1 MKDFSVQGETQ
12 LVGALHLLHDPEV
25 GSMDREETTWTT
37 RPSRRTLDG
46 RATMARIG
54 KRDGEASLKGKKS
67 NIVGQTFQI
76 WPDNFSPGTFE
87 RGKRGKRG
95 KKGKR
100 EGKFGRI
107 VRRWSKG
114 RSAFMRLGKRLNNK
128 IGKEM
133 ILHKT
138 GEPLELDEIS
148 SQETN
153 PDFEFGDLGRNWRF
167 GERWRRRN
175 CLEEGTCNVVLN
187 RNGITYRIFFRNNLF

>member
-1 MKDFSVQGETQ
+1 M
-12 LVGALHLLHDPEV
+12 VGALHLLHDPEV

-54 KRDGEASLKGKKS
+54 KRDGEASMKGKKS
-67 NIVGQTFQI
+67 NIVGQTFQM

-87 RGKRGKRG
+87 RGKIGKIGKRGKRG
-95 KKGKR
+95 
-100 EGKFGRI
+100 GKFGRI

-133 ILHKT
+133 ILEKT

-153 PDFEFGDLGRNWRF
+153 PDFEFGDLGRNWRV
-167 GERWRRRN
+167 GERWRRWRRWRRRN
-175 CLEEGTCNVVLN
+175 CLEERTCNVVLN
-187 RNGITYRIFFRNNLF
+187 RNGITYRIFYRNN

>member
-1 MKDFSVQGETQ
+1 M
-12 LVGALHLLHDPEV
+12 VGALHLLHDPEV

-54 KRDGEASLKGKKS
+54 KRDGEASMKGIGKKS
-67 NIVGQTFQI
+67 NIVGHQTFQM
-76 WPDNFSPGTFE
+76 WPDNFSPETFE
-87 RGKRGKRG
+87 RGKIGKRG
-95 KKGKR
+95 KRVKIGEIGKRGKR

-133 ILHKT
+133 ILEKT
-138 GEPLELDEIS
+138 GEPLELDEMS

-153 PDFEFGDLGRNWRF
+153 PDFEFGDLGRNWRV

-175 CLEEGTCNVVLN
+175 CLEGGTCNVVLN
-187 RNGITYRIFFRNNLF
+187 RNGITYRIFYRNN

>member
-1 MKDFSVQGETQ
+1 MKDNFSVQAETQ

-67 NIVGQTFQI
+67 NIVGQTFQM

-87 RGKRGKRG
+87 RGKRGER
-95 KKGKR
+95 GKR

-133 ILHKT
+133 ILEKT

-153 PDFEFGDLGRNWRF
+153 PDFEFGDLGRNWRV
-167 GERWRRRN
+167 GERWRRWRRRN
-175 CLEEGTCNVVLN
+175 CLEGGTCNVVLN
-187 RNGITYRIFFRNNLF
+187 RNGITYRIFYRNN